1 MNPYVIEAILA
12 LAVWTVVG
20 YAIWKWGPGLK
31 NRRVRCPEKNTS
43 ATVLAEQRESEF
55 GCLRV
60 ADVKACS
67 LLPGSALA
75 CEKQCVARL

>member
-12 LAVWTVVG
+12 LAVWTVMG
-20 YAIWKWGPGLK
+20 YAIWRWGPGLRK
-31 NRRVRCPEKNTS
+31 RRVRCPEKNTS

-60 ADVKACS
+60 VDVKACS
-67 LLPGSALA
+67 LLPGTPLA
-75 CEKQCVARL
+75 CDKQCIARL